1 MTCESGA
8 IHYVSRETH
17 LGNRQGCAEVLL
29 CPGEAEEGVCLSL
42 PEVMAAASGKQK
54 HHKFG
59 FRFKRT
65 NTGPNKV

>member
-1 MTCESGA
+1 M
-8 IHYVSRETH
+8 TH
-17 LGNRQGCAEVLL
+17 LGNRQGCAEALL

-42 PEVMAAASGKQK
+42 PEVMAAASGKQI